1 MKNITVNIAI
11 IQIKIGILIV
21 NNGINTRNIQK
32 HNASIEIKMKSI
44 VMALIQII
52 TLFNKV
58 TFID

>member
-11 IQIKIGILIV
+11 IQIKIGILIG

>member
-11 IQIKIGILIV
+11 KQIKIGILIE
-21 NNGINTRNIQK
+21 NNGINTRNLQK